1 MDVTAVPIG
10 GKSLTTLA
18 FDRLRADILS
28 GQLRPAVRL
37 RIQSLSQRYEVGATA
52 IREALSRLV
61 TDGLV
66 EVEDQRGF
74 CVAPVSREELLD
86 LTQTR
91 VDIERLALTAS
102 LERGSVEWESRIVSS
117 FHRLS
122 RVPASTSPE
131 LQAQRAL
138 AHRQFHESL
147 IDGCG
152 SPWLLRL
159 CRMLFEK
166 TERYRNLA
174 EHRAQSTLRDTLE
187 EHRRLMDAAIGR
199 DVVNATR
206 LLGEHFWE
214 TTNIILRNDFAIVPR
229 NPGHA
234 STETWEARQRQM

>member
-1 MDVTAVPIG
+1 MEATAVTDS

-18 FDRLRADILS
+18 FERLHADILC
-28 GQLRPAVRL
+28 GDLRPSERL

-66 EVEDQRGF
+66 ELEDQRGF

-91 VDIERLALTAS
+91 IDVESLALAGAIERGT
-102 LERGSVEWESRIVSS
+102 VEWETRILSS

-122 RVPASTSPE
+122 RTAPSSSPE
-131 LQAQRAL
+131 LRAQRAV

-147 IDGCG
+147 VDGCG
-152 SPWLLRL
+152 SPSLLRL

-174 EHRAQSTLRDTLE
+174 EGRSESSGRDTLE
-187 EHRRLMDAAIGR
+187 EHRRLMDATMGR
-199 DVVNATR
+199 DVVTATR
-206 LLGEHFWE
+206 LLAEHFRE
-214 TTNIILRNDFAIVPR
+214 TTNIILRTNFAATPR
-229 NPGHA
+229 AAGKAGKVTNGRP
-234 STETWEARQRQM
+234 SY